1 MPAIEKA
8 CFAWRLFS
16 CFSRAFSTR
25 FHFDVILVVGCETI
39 LWKKPLWSISCTPG
53 HVTTA
58 REDEGSMQPVWS
70 NLTRLFKLPE
80 VYIFKSE
87 LLRCVYLL
95 KVCVKLFRKLL
106 TTISWRRK
114 KEVYLSNFVILAF
127 VFQNL
132 KNSPYWIGKESGNIL
147 SSPTHLTAMWP

>member
-1 MPAIEKA
+1 M
-8 CFAWRLFS
+8 
-16 CFSRAFSTR
+16 
-25 FHFDVILVVGCETI
+25 H
-39 LWKKPLWSISCTPG
+39 
-53 HVTTA
+53 
-58 REDEGSMQPVWS
+58 PVWS
-70 NLTRLFKLPE
+70 NLTRLCKLSE
-80 VYIFKSE
+80 VYSFKSE

-132 KNSPYWIGKESGNIL
+132 KHSPN
-147 SSPTHLTAMWP
+147 